1 MDASTASISTDAI
14 GLKPEARLPERDMRL
29 LMVVWVEARLMT
41 EEGEEERGVMI
52 VDESEEGVL

>member
-1 MDASTASISTDAI
+1 
-14 GLKPEARLPERDMRL
+14 
-29 LMVVWVEARLMT
+29 MVVWVEARLMT